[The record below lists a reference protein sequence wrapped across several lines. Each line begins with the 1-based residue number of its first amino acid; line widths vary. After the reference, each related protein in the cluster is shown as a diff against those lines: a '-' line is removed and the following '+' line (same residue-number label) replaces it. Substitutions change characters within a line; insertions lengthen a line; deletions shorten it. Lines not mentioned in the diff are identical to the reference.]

1 MVADL
6 IFTDHARQQMYERQ
20 VPEVAVYH
28 VVECADDVLERD
40 DGCTEYTGTWEG
52 LTMMIVLCGED
63 EPYRVATVIVHARKS
78 RRRR

>member
-1 MVADL
+1 MADL
-6 IFTDHARQQMYERQ
+6 IFSEHAREQLRERR

-28 VVECADDVLERD
+28 VVEYADTVLERY

-52 LTMMIVLCGED
+52 RFMIVVLCGED
-63 EPYRVATVIVHARKS
+63 EPYRVATVIVDKRKS